1 VLTLA
6 ILGGAVAGLA
16 TYGSG
21 RFQGKKTLPTGLIQ
35 ETVTRGPLEVV
46 VLERGN
52 LESSANVTV
61 TCKVEG
67 STTIIKIVEEGTAVK
82 KGDLLFEL
90 DSSAFKNDLIQQQ
103 IAMETAIAA
112 EKQAVEALAIQRKQN
127 ESDIA
132 AAKLKL
138 ELAEL
143 DLEKYLKGESI
154 QESKTV
160 EGEVALKREELT
172 RAKDKFDFTS
182 RISKKGYAT
191 QTELEAD
198 RIAVSKATIELR
210 VADEKLRVL
219 QEYSYKRSM
228 TEKEANAK
236 EFVREV
242 ERTERKAKAAETQAE
257 ADLKARTL
265 TAQLQTEKYKKVQ
278 QQIEFCLVHAP
289 QDGLVVYANERSS
302 RGGSNEVLIAEGA
315 SVRERQAII
324 NLPDVSKMRVN
335 ARIHESKIDMVR
347 ERLPANIRVDARPGI
362 VFKGE
367 VDMVSLVPLSGNWPN
382 YNLKEYSTFIA
393 IKDAS
398 EAASTLK
405 PGLTAEVEILVDRL
419 ADVLQIPLQAV
430 VARGTKNFAFVV
442 KGVDIERREITTG
455 KTNDVSIEIKD
466 GLAEGEA
473 VVLNPR
479 AVLSKELEALEEEI
493 PVETESA
500 DGEFGGAKMPPPDA
514 GGGAAKKRAD
524 GAGGPGSGSAGPGEG
539 RRGPPDMASML
550 KRLDKNGDGKIQLD
564 EVDEPMRERMATADL
579 NGDKTIDES
588 ELKQMA
594 AKFQGGGRPG
604 GGPGGPGGGGPPRD
618 GGRGPGAAANEAKP
632 QEGAEKPVVAQQP
645 ASESTTAKTDVKPAD
660 TTDDGSKPA
669 APAGT
674 AVGGGG
680 GGG

>member
-1 VLTLA
+1 M
-6 ILGGAVAGLA
+6 
-16 TYGSG
+16 
-21 RFQGKKTLPTGLIQ
+21 
-35 ETVTRGPLEVV
+35 TRGPLEVV
-46 VLERGN
+46 VIERGN

-61 TCKVEG
+61 TSKVEG
-67 STTIIKIVEEGTAVK
+67 TTTIIKIVEEGTAVK

-90 DSSAFKNDLIQQQ
+90 DSSSFKNELIKQQ
-103 IAMETAIAA
+103 IDMETAIAA

-138 ELAEL
+138 DLAEL

-210 VADEKLRVL
+210 VAEEKLRVL
-219 QEYSYKRSM
+219 SEFSYKRNM

-265 TAQLQTEKYKKVQ
+265 TAQLQTEKYKKFQ
-278 QQIEFCLVHAP
+278 QQIEFCTVYAP

-302 RGGSNEVLIAEGA
+302 RGGSSEVLVAEGA
-315 SVRERQAII
+315 SVRERQAVI

-347 ERLPANIRVDARPGI
+347 ERLPVNIRVDARPGI

-419 ADVLQIPLQAV
+419 TDVLQVPLQAV
-430 VARGTKNFAFVV
+430 VARGPKNFAFVV

-455 KTNDVSIEIKD
+455 KTNDVAIEIKD
-466 GLAEGEA
+466 GLAEGES

-479 AVLSKELEALEEEI
+479 AVLSKELEALEEDV
-493 PVETESA
+493 PVEAESA

-514 GGGAAKKRAD
+514 GGDTPKKRPE
-524 GAGGPGSGSAGPGEG
+524 GSGGPEGG
-539 RRGPPDMASML
+539 RRGAPDMAGMIQ
-550 KRLDKNGDGKIQLD
+550 RFDKNGDGKLQLD
-564 EVDEPMRERMATADL
+564 EIDEPMRGRMAASDL
-579 NGDKTIDES
+579 NGDKTLDES

-594 AKFQGGGRPG
+594 AKMQGGRPG
-604 GGPGGPGGGGPPRD
+604 GGPGGPGAGGPPRGE
-618 GGRGPGAAANEAKP
+618 GGRGPGAAAIEAQP
-632 QEGAEKPVVAQQP
+632 QEGAGKPAVAQQP
-645 ASESTTAKTDVKPAD
+645 AGESPTAKTDAKPAE

-669 APAGT
+669 APAAT

>member
-1 VLTLA
+1 
-6 ILGGAVAGLA
+6 
-16 TYGSG
+16 
-21 RFQGKKTLPTGLIQ
+21 LIQ
-35 ETVTRGPLEVV
+35 EAVTRGPLEVV
-46 VLERGN
+46 VIERGN

-67 STTIIKIVEEGTAVK
+67 TTTIIKIVEEGTAVK

-90 DSSAFKNDLIQQQ
+90 DSSTFKNELIKQQ
-103 IAMETAIAA
+103 IDMETAIAA

-138 ELAEL
+138 DLAEL

-198 RIAVSKATIELR
+198 RIAVSKATIDLR
-210 VADEKLRVL
+210 VAEEKLRVL
-219 QEYSYKRSM
+219 SEFSYKRNM

-278 QQIEFCLVHAP
+278 RQIEFCMMYAP

-302 RGGSNEVLIAEGA
+302 RGGSSEVMIAEGA
-315 SVRERQAII
+315 SVRERQAVI
-324 NLPDVSKMRVN
+324 NLPDVSQMRVN

-347 ERLPANIRVDARPGI
+347 ERLPVNIRVDARPGV

-393 IKDAS
+393 IKDGS
-398 EAASTLK
+398 DAASTLK

-419 ADVLQIPLQAV
+419 TDVLQVPLQAV

-455 KTNDVSIEIKD
+455 KTNDVAIEIKD
-466 GLAEGEA
+466 GLTEGES

-479 AVLSKELEALEEEI
+479 AVLSKELEALEDEV
-493 PVETESA
+493 PVEAESA
-500 DGEFGGAKMPPPDA
+500 DGEFGGAKMPPPESGGDA
-514 GGGAAKKRAD
+514 PKKRPD
-524 GAGGPGSGSAGPGEG
+524 SSGGPGGEG
-539 RRGPPDMASML
+539 RRGPPDMAGMM
-550 KRLDKNGDGKIQLD
+550 KRFDKNGDGKIQLD
-564 EVDEPMRERMATADL
+564 EIDEPMRERMAASDL
-579 NGDKTIDES
+579 NGDKTLDES

-594 AKFQGGGRPG
+594 AKMQGGGRPG
-604 GGPGGPGGGGPPRD
+604 GGPGGPGPGGPGPGGPPRD

-632 QEGAEKPVVAQQP
+632 EGKADKEAVAKQP
-645 ASESTTAKTDVKPAD
+645 ATD

-669 APAGT
+669 APAST